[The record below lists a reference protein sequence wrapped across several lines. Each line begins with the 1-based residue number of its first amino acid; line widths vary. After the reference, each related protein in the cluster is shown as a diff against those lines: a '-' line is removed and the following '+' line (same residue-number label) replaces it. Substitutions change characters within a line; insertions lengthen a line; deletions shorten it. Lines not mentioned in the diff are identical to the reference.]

1 MKNIYVELQNCVKKS
16 NNFVKQQTKK
26 RYAKYYLTII
36 LSMNIMKSAF
46 KLIVVAVVFVFP
58 IITLLPVYGQEITT
72 KNSITDLIKTPA
84 KKIKDMASEVA
95 NNSTGIINPSEAKNI
110 LNQLGESA
118 KKTALGGTDVLSNL
132 TGEIR
137 EGLK

>member
-1 MKNIYVELQNCVKKS
+1 MLKLQNCVKKS

-46 KLIVVAVVFVFP
+46 KLIVVAVVFVFS

-72 KNSITDLIKTPA
+72 KNSITDLIKTTA
-84 KKIKDMASEVA
+84 EKIKDMASEVA
-95 NNSTGIINPSEAKNI
+95 NNSTGIISPSEAKNI
-110 LNQLGESA
+110 LNQLGEAA
-118 KKTALGGTDVLSNL
+118 KKTALGGTDVLSNF

>member
-1 MKNIYVELQNCVKKS
+1 
-16 NNFVKQQTKK
+16 
-26 RYAKYYLTII
+26 
-36 LSMNIMKSAF
+36 MNIMKSAF

-58 IITLLPVYGQEITT
+58 IITLLPIYGQEITT
-72 KNSITDLIKTPA
+72 KHSITDLIKTTA
-84 KKIKDMASEVA
+84 EKIKDMASEVA
-95 NNSTGIINPSEAKNI
+95 NNSTGMISPSEAKNI
-110 LNQLGESA
+110 LNQLGEAA